1 MPAYVTRIQVF
12 SRGSTVHYARITSR
26 SNVLPWSRFII
37 DSNNVSCFEFR
48 TFALHVRRPW
58 LVRNGVSLV
67 QFGVE
72 SASKSNDTTYTQGHT
87 FWTWKDRLLHSV
99 FPLLVPAIFF
109 VRGNTAFLDR
119 PLYWLIQRTF
129 ARSLLKH
136 LLVVCCAH
144 PMDIDHPLL

>member
-72 SASKSNDTTYTQGHT
+72 SASKSNDTTYTRPYFLNMKGP
-87 FWTWKDRLLHSV
+87 S
-99 FPLLVPAIFF
+99 PAQCVSPFGASDFF

-136 LLVVCCAH
+136 LLVACCAH
-144 PMDIDHPLL
+144 PIDIDHPLL